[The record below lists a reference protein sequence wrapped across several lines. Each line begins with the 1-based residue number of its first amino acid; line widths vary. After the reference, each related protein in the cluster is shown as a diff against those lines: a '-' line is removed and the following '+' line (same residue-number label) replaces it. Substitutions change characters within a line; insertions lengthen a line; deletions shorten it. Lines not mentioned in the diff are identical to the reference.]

1 MHVYVYPLIVIGII
15 VWFYPF
21 IPAHQKTAPA
31 AVVNRSSR
39 WGILLQFLAFTCLW
53 QGRFWTR
60 PSPIWRVLI
69 CIVLFTLACVLSWS
83 SSRALSGQLRADAA
97 LGSDHRLVRSG
108 PYSLVRN
115 PIYLSMLLV
124 MSAIAVIVTPLPL
137 FLLALALFV
146 VGTEIRVRAEEKL
159 LASRFNEEFTAYK
172 RSTPA
177 YIPFLR

>member
-31 AVVNRSSR
+31 AVVNRTSR

-69 CIVLFTLACVLSWS
+69 CIALFTLASLLSWS
-83 SSRALSGQLRADAA
+83 SSRALAGQLRVDAA

-108 PYSLVRN
+108 PYSIVRN
-115 PIYLSMLLV
+115 PIYASMLLV
-124 MSAIAVIVTPLPL
+124 LCAVGVVVTPWKRFLPAL
-137 FLLALALFV
+137 VLLLA
-146 VGTEIRVRAEEKL
+146 GTEIRVRTEEKL
-159 LASRFNEEFTAYK
+159 LESRFAEEFRQYK
-172 RSTPA
+172 RAVRS
-177 YIPFLR
+177 YIPFLY